1 MHGVV
6 VWVAV
11 VEVSFVD
18 MGFSDVVEVL
28 HGGTVHE
35 VSVLVDCAMDLVVH
49 CSLVLDLSLDLLFDA
64 IVRHKTR
71 VLVKVALSVNDP
83 RSRSELLGENLLAE
97 LALDFEVIFQDAASM
112 QGLEVLSLS
121 IQLFQLVGYL
131 FVFLL

>member
-1 MHGVV
+1 MV

-28 HGGTVHE
+28 HGGAVHE